1 MVRIHHEILLTD
13 KKGGYSA
20 VCNNLD
26 GPRARYGMQVRERR
40 VLYDTIYVWNLKKLN
55 LFKKKK
61 VNDGYQG
68 MMEGVTLVVIR
79 VQTWNK

>member
-1 MVRIHHEILLTD
+1 
-13 KKGGYSA
+13 
-20 VCNNLD
+20 
-26 GPRARYGMQVRERR
+26 MQVRERR